1 MSVFTRAIKP
11 TAAPGRN
18 CEIAI
23 EAGTARLF
31 NLIFIMQCRRRSMS
45 LQIDNLE
52 NRTVRLL
59 DFSLTNGIS
68 IFRKSIW
75 NVSAPTLTESPLLH
89 AEVSLQGGDEC
100 GYANLYFK
108 GRGASGPGAGRG
120 AGVDFE

>member
-31 NLIFIMQCRRRSMS
+31 NLIFMTQFRRRCVS

-52 NRTVRLL
+52 NRSVRLL
-59 DFSLTNGIS
+59 DFSLTKEYRFFEDPFG
-68 IFRKSIW
+68 
-75 NVSAPTLTESPLLH
+75 VSQHQPSTESRVLH
-89 AEVSLQGGDEC
+89 AEVSLRRRRS
-100 GYANLYFK
+100 GYANCISN
-108 GRGASGPGAGRG
+108 GAVLRDHGLVK